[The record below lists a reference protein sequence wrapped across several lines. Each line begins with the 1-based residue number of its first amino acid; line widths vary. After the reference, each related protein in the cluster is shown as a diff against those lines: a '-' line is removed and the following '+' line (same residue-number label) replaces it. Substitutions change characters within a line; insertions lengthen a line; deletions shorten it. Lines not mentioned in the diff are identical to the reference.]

1 MNLIDKHQLI
11 DDLLIIALERNNLS
25 IKEIYELI
33 RKQKVIEVR
42 R

>member
-1 MNLIDKHQLI
+1 MNLIDKQQLT
-11 DDLLIIALERNNLS
+11 DDLLIIALKRNTLS